1 MAREAVHVP
10 VLQATPRR
18 GIRREVEWRRGGPPI
33 LRLTA
38 ARPSLPARYVRAF
51 FWPASGRAKM
61 PGRPL
66 ACGVYI
72 VCKPSFLATK
82 STFGRFRVEFVDI
95 VVCANGDKRISSL
108 SLYRPLH
115 TGISL
120 RARDTT
126 MSTSTRQPRPSGA
139 PRFRRACRLRH
150 PRGGH
155 RAAADRALPAG
166 PLARHAPARAR
177 TRPVRPC
184 RRWMVA
190 PGCDRRLWGVG
201 SARATC
207 RPRLLADQ
215 RAPMRPRPR
224 CRPDAA
230 QSTPRPM
237 GWPHRRGVR
246 PSGALRRGGL
256 CA

>member
-1 MAREAVHVP
+1 MAPRWAADPPPDRRAPEPSSPLRAGFFLAGEWSRQEA
-10 VLQATPRR
+10 
-18 GIRREVEWRRGGPPI
+18 G
-33 LRLTA
+33 
-38 ARPSLPARYVRAF
+38 
-51 FWPASGRAKM
+51 
-61 PGRPL
+61 PL
-66 ACGVYI
+66 AGLRRLHCLQTKFPCHKVYI
-72 VCKPSFLATK
+72 WAFSGEICEHCGMRVRRQKNFL
-82 STFGRFRVEFVDI
+82 
-95 VVCANGDKRISSL
+95 SL
-108 SLYRPLH
+108 SLYKPLH

-166 PLARHAPARAR
+166 PLARHEPARAR

-224 CRPDAA
+224 CRPDVARW
-230 QSTPRPM
+230 TPRPT
-237 GWPHRRGVR
+237 GGLTG
-246 PSGALRRGGL
+246 GAIGPLGRSCAVGRVRGGA
-256 CA
+256 CRPAGAP